1 MGLIDKLRQSEERG
15 RDAAPLGMEKARA
28 GRDDAERRLR
38 RKMRLHPRM
47 TRDDVPQM
55 PAPAKPPVSSGNL

>member
-1 MGLIDKLRQSEERG
+1 MGLIDKLRQAE
-15 RDAAPLGMEKARA
+15 DAAHRGMEKARA

-38 RKMRLHPRM
+38 RKMRLHPR
-47 TRDDVPQM
+47 TVRDDVPRM